1 MVARLVAWLR
11 WAWWLE
17 VSVVEIG
24 METDV
29 EIGIE
34 TDIWWVWWC

>member
-17 VSVVEIG
+17 VSTVEIG

-29 EIGIE
+29 ETSMEIGIE
-34 TDIWWVWWC
+34 TSI